1 MARPNKPSEDPKL
14 KLRKLRDRLAF
25 EIARARGRSIPPD
38 LLRRLLSASEL
49 LVQIGELK
57 NAPEEVYED
66 TIIEATLALHDW
78 ERWLEQADK
87 PKAQA
92 RPAAPGPQSMIDRRQ
107 SERQE
112 AQASVRI
119 LRYVVEEGTVE
130 ADSITRPARNVS
142 LGGLAVALAAGDLPR
157 VKVGCVV
164 HLSIAA
170 AGRPTVFQ
178 VRAVVIRR
186 GDDGLALKW
195 LHDATGT
202 VSALVAAVAVRR

>member
-57 NAPEEVYED
+57 NAPEEAYED

-78 ERWLEQADK
+78 ERWLEQGDK

-107 SERQE
+107 SDRQE
-112 AQASVRI
+112 AQAS
-119 LRYVVEEGTVE
+119 
-130 ADSITRPARNVS
+130 
-142 LGGLAVALAAGDLPR
+142 
-157 VKVGCVV
+157 
-164 HLSIAA
+164 
-170 AGRPTVFQ
+170 
-178 VRAVVIRR
+178 
-186 GDDGLALKW
+186 
-195 LHDATGT
+195 
-202 VSALVAAVAVRR
+202 